1 MLLWRFISFNF
12 YLFSLSCAIFWLFTG
27 HEKFMKIILAK
38 VDRVSFKIALNCNGT
53 VQQIILKL
61 ADPETESLLV
71 FIFSV
76 DVMDGYSAMAMLIL
90 VWPKRETNMPNLNLD
105 CLFLGPLALREELS
119 IKRELWTGR
128 GRAISLTSEAL
139 RWCMDLIRKL
149 LNARKDLQKDLIKR
163 KRDSKLIYL
172 FALDE
177 DFFRASQSQIEHFFS
192 LHHQKKNRFPPAS
205 ERRREKSFRAGI
217 SARFNCW
224 TCAFHSGLC
233 QLEKFRENFFFGF
246 IYTENQIKAN
256 IRCRFSAFWVPP
268 DGEKIENFRD
278 REFRKIIKWVFFSN
292 NLIFFFGK

>member
-12 YLFSLSCAIFWLFTG
+12 YLFSLSCAIFWLFTS

-177 DFFRASQSQIEHFFS
+177 DFFRASQSQIEHFFLS
-192 LHHQKKNRFPPAS
+192 IIKRK
-205 ERRREKSFRAGI
+205 I
-217 SARFNCW
+217 
-224 TCAFHSGLC
+224 AFHPRASVDVKNLFGRGLARV
-233 QLEKFRENFFFGF
+233 LIVGHAPF
-246 IYTENQIKAN
+246 TADSAN
-256 IRCRFSAFWVPP
+256 WKNSV
-268 DGEKIENFRD
+268 KT
-278 REFRKIIKWVFFSN
+278 FFSD
-292 NLIFFFGK
+292 LFTQKIKSKPTSGVDSRLFESHPMGKK